1 MTFRTLALAFTALT
15 TVVVAGSYA
24 VSGWPGSAEAA
35 LEPPPVTSEFE
46 LLDQTGRTVRDEDFH
61 DKWLLV
67 FFGFTACPDIC
78 PTTLTNVATLLEEL
92 GPAAGKL
99 QPLFIT
105 VDPERDT
112 PPVLEEYLTAF
123 DPRIRGLTGTR
134 EQVDTALRSFS
145 VYASKRQLDGGDYT
159 MEHSSFV
166 YLMDPRGDYA
176 AHYLAQVPPE
186 EMARR
191 VRARLEGGSPS

>member
-1 MTFRTLALAFTALT
+1 MTFRTLALALTALT

-78 PTTLTNVATLLEEL
+78 PTTLTNVAAVLEEL

-112 PPVLEEYLTAF
+112 PPVL
-123 DPRIRGLTGTR
+123 
-134 EQVDTALRSFS
+134 
-145 VYASKRQLDGGDYT
+145 K
-159 MEHSSFV
+159 
-166 YLMDPRGDYA
+166 
-176 AHYLAQVPPE
+176 
-186 EMARR
+186 
-191 VRARLEGGSPS
+191 